1 VALTGKQKAAMLLMS
16 LDATTAA
23 ELLKG
28 VKPDLVQEVAM
39 ELAYLD
45 AAGYRRDKQSTQV
58 ARQFCNSLE
67 AEEGFQ
73 RKSFLK
79 EMLKSTVGERQ
90 AEHIQTQI
98 RNLLTARD
106 PFTRIRFVDS
116 RTLASVLKREHP
128 RAAAA
133 VLSGLPAKKSS
144 DVLGLLSEGIRL
156 SVVSRMTTCENMT
169 AQVKARMAETVCERL
184 EAGGSLKAEGFVDG
198 ECRRRHPQGHSA
210 ELSRSPAFEAATPR
224 LERFLRKLAVILR
237 NLGGELRDC
246 LLGAVQRKDD
256 KAGLRP
262 APIGCTLRD
271 QTSENLSLSNVG
283 QLVRGQA
290 SASSVEPSSRE
301 RRSTGSSSFGSELRA
316 ELRTAPPR
324 GVPPGTTIL
333 WEDIPQVADR
343 LLQRAL
349 SRVDERKLALALVG
363 ADYSLVQK
371 IMSNITERAA
381 AVLDEEASRVSSGG
395 NKDVEEAREDL
406 LRVFHE
412 MNERD

>member
-1 VALTGKQKAAMLLMS
+1 MALTGKQKAAMLLMS
-16 LDATTAA
+16 LDAATAA

-58 ARQFCNSLE
+58 ARQFCNSLQ

-73 RKSFLK
+73 HKSFLK
-79 EMLKSTVGERQ
+79 EMLKSTVGDEK

-98 RNLLTARD
+98 RNLLQIRD

-144 DVLGLLSEGIRL
+144 DVLNLLGEGIRL

-169 AQVKARMAETVCERL
+169 AQAKARMAETVCERL
-184 EAGGSLKAEGFVDG
+184 DAVTVDNTSEAL
-198 ECRRRHPQGHSA
+198 P
-210 ELSRSPAFEAATPR
+210 TR
-224 LERFLRKLAVILR
+224 LERSLRKVAVILR

-256 KAGLRP
+256 KAGLRR
-262 APIGCTLRD
+262 A
-271 QTSENLSLSNVG
+271 QT
-283 QLVRGQA
+283 
-290 SASSVEPSSRE
+290 SASSVESSSRE
-301 RRSTGSSSFGSELRA
+301 RRSTGSS
-316 ELRTAPPR
+316 RTAP
-324 GVPPGTTIL
+324 TIL

-371 IMSNITERAA
+371 IMSNISERATA
-381 AVLDEEASRVSSGG
+381 IICGLKPTLPDEEVSCVSAGG
-395 NKDVEEAREDL
+395 NKDVEEAREEIVHV
-406 LRVFHE
+406 LRE